1 MKAHRFI
8 AGALL
13 AAALLTACKGE
24 RCETPFGEGATIDL
38 TQAEFNNLYN
48 NPGGTLVLNRGHR
61 GILVRCAALG
71 SYAAFECA
79 CPNDHDVTMLPDDE
93 HFAIRLTCP
102 VCGSSFDVVY
112 GNPIEGSVTPC
123 PLYQYG
129 TSFDG
134 QMLNIY

>member
-1 MKAHRFI
+1 MRCVSLFLISHFVF
-8 AGALL
+8 LVS
-13 AAALLTACKGE
+13 CKGE
-24 RCETPFGEGATIDL
+24 RCETPFGEGATIDV

-48 NPGGTLVLNRGHR
+48 NPGGTLVLNRGHK

-79 CPNDHDVTMLPDDE
+79 CPNDHDVGMKPDDDR
-93 HFAIRLTCP
+93 FAMKLTCP
-102 VCGSSFDVVY
+102 VCGSSFDVIY
-112 GNPIEGSVTPC
+112 GNPLEGSVTPC

-134 QMLNIY
+134 RLLSIY